1 MELLDV
7 YVIGLVFIVW
17 LSGHPFPLRNL
28 KSDLIA
34 ADRLTQLSAVC
45 KLLGLLDVCDYF
57 VARVSAFGTHHPT
70 WIVAEISGTLFFG
83 LLFGPAFQSFLSNIF
98 DRKPKRRIISWPI
111 DGARSNRP

>member
-17 LSGHPFPLRNL
+17 LSGHPFPLHNL

-34 ADRLTQLSAVC
+34 EDRLTQLSAVC

-57 VARVSAFGTHHPT
+57 AARVSAFGTQHPN
-70 WIVAEISGTLFFG
+70 WIVAEISGALFFG
-83 LLFGPAFQSFLSNIF
+83 LLLGPVCQSFLSKLSF
-98 DRKPKRRIISWPI
+98 RKSKRSIVSWPI
-111 DGARSNRP
+111 DGARSNRL